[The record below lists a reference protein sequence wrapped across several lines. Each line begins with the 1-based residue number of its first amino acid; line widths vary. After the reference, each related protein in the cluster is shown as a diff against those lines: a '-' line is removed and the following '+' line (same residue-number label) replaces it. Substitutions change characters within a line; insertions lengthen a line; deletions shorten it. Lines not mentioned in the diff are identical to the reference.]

1 MLLAAVAVRGAR
13 WAYAAFL
20 GLTLL
25 YFPQKGGFDFQS
37 PACSPAL
44 GRELFVT
51 SATNYSHIILF
62 ALFFLISYGHFAK
75 SRVRGWPPLAVGAT
89 ATLIMSALIEVAQGM
104 SSTGNCEARD
114 LIPDVIGLLL
124 GAGIVLTWKAARSR
138 ADLVPTIQGDD

>member
-1 MLLAAVAVRGAR
+1 M
-13 WAYAAFL
+13 AFL

-25 YFPQKGGFDFQS
+25 YFPQKGGFNFQH

-75 SRVRGWPPLAVGAT
+75 SRLREWRPLPVAAA

-104 SSTGNCEARD
+104 SDTGNCELRD
-114 LIPDVIGLLL
+114 VIPDVIGLLL
-124 GAGIVLTWKAARSR
+124 GAGIVLTWKASRSR
-138 ADLVPTIQGDD
+138 ADVRPPILGDD